1 MISVENHERRHVLLT
16 GATGH
21 VGGALLPALRNAGFH
36 VCCMTRDRSTVEID
50 EDEWVSVVEA
60 DVLQP
65 DTLRAAMDG
74 CQLAYYLVHSMS
86 GDGDFAH
93 RDRKA
98 AVHFRD
104 AAAAAGLERLIYLG
118 GLGRESDG
126 LSEHLRSRQEVGR
139 ILREGSVP
147 TIEFRAAMVI
157 GAGSLS
163 FEMVKNLCHRLPVM
177 ICPKW
182 LSTQTQPIST
192 IDLVRYL
199 IAAADEVV
207 LGSRTVQIGTPDT
220 TTYREILAEYSRQK
234 GLQRYFIPVP
244 FLTPRLSGLWLSL
257 VTPETAR
264 IGSDMVAG
272 LANPT
277 VVTDDSAD
285 SFHIDTM
292 EVADAI
298 ATALAGEQMGNEDS

>member
-1 MISVENHERRHVLLT
+1 MATAEKHEQRHVLLT

-21 VGGALLPALRNAGFH
+21 VGSALLPALRKAGFH
-36 VCCMTRDRSTVEID
+36 VRCMTRDRSTAEID

-65 DTLRAAMDG
+65 ATLRAAMEG

-86 GDGDFAH
+86 GDGDFAQ

-104 AAAAAGLERLIYLG
+104 AAAAASLESIVYLG

-126 LSEHLRSRQEVGR
+126 LSEHLESRQEVGR

-192 IDLVRYL
+192 IDLIRFL
-199 IAAADEVV
+199 IAAADDGG

-277 VVTDDSAD
+277 IVTDDSANY
-285 SFHIDTM
+285 FHIDTM
-292 EVADAI
+292 PVADAI
-298 ATALAGEQMGNEDS
+298 ATALAGEQKGDEDA

>member
-1 MISVENHERRHVLLT
+1 MESRAAHERRHVLLT

-21 VGGALLPALRNAGFH
+21 VGGALLPELRKAGFY
-36 VCCMTRDRSTVEID
+36 VRCMTRDRSAAEMD
-50 EDEWVSVVEA
+50 EDERVSIVEA

-74 CQLAYYLVHSMS
+74 CHLAYYLVHSMS
-86 GDGDFAH
+86 GDGDFAQ

-104 AAAAAGLERLIYLG
+104 AAADAGMERLVYLG
-118 GLGRESDG
+118 GLGREIDG

-139 ILREGSVP
+139 ILREGRVP
-147 TIEFRAAMVI
+147 TTEFRAAMVI

-163 FEMVKNLCHRLPVM
+163 FEMVKNLCHRLPIM

-182 LSTQTQPIST
+182 LSTQTQPIGT

-199 IAAADEVV
+199 MTAANIEMSASEI
-207 LGSRTVQIGTPDT
+207 VQIGTPDT
-220 TTYREILAEYSRQK
+220 TTYRDILAEYSRQK
-234 GLQRYFIPVP
+234 NLRRFFIPVP

-264 IGSDMVAG
+264 IGSDMVTG

-277 VVTDDSAD
+277 VVTDNSAAR
-285 SFHIDTM
+285 FQIDAM
-292 EVADAI
+292 QVADAI
-298 ATALAGEQMGNEDS
+298 ATALAGEETGQEDA